1 MAFSV
6 SATSAYMALQLCCL
20 KLMNKEK
27 VEKSLLYNC
36 LAKFCRIH
44 RKDSKCYRTMALLNC
59 TDESQILELAKTCS
73 TSILKD
79 IELEDEEFERALNER
94 RVMRNSYE
102 DPGSCKFMYKK
113 VRLLK
118 NFLDVQNSFNGKS
131 WKMEAQLSIRTERPA
146 CIIARYDDLTFDC
159 DQFRYKLR
167 DNNLDLQLG
176 FHDGQFY
183 VRLVIDGRI
192 QFIES
197 AFVSSGEAF
206 RKAVYRAVQ
215 TCEATTFGNEE
226 SFANIDLCSLANM
239 ATEKLGVSFAALSS
253 SVHRVAGGQWAAK
266 FILDTKVWKSD
277 PCCEQTGALRALLVA
292 ICS

>member
-1 MAFSV
+1 MTFSV

-20 KLMNKEK
+20 KLLNDEK
-27 VEKSLLYNC
+27 VERTLLYYC
-36 LAKFCRIH
+36 LAKFRRIH
-44 RKDSKCYRTMALLNC
+44 RKDCKCYGRTALLNC
-59 TDESQILELAKTCS
+59 TDESQILELAKTSS

-94 RVMRNSYE
+94 RVLRNSYE
-102 DPGSCKFMYKK
+102 DPGSCKLMYKK
-113 VRLLK
+113 VRLFS
-118 NFLDVQNSFNGKS
+118 NFLGVQNSFNGKS
-131 WKMEAQLSIRTERPA
+131 WKMESQLSVRTKGPP
-146 CIIARYDDLTFDC
+146 CIFARYDDLALDL
-159 DQFRYKLR
+159 DQIRYKLR

-215 TCEATTFGNEE
+215 TCEATTFENEE
-226 SFANIDLCSLANM
+226 SFANIDLCSLVNM
-239 ATEKLGVSFAALSS
+239 ATEKLGVSFAVLSS
-253 SVHRVAGGQWAAK
+253 SVHQVAGGQWAAK
-266 FILDTKVWKSD
+266 FNLETKVWKSG